1 MSISTRLVWVTV
13 LLLAAPRAHSQEDP
27 APAPTSQPVPA
38 SQPASQPAATAPNNK
53 DRARDARLER
63 LERAV
68 KEQQQSIEEL
78 KQSNEDLTDQLE
90 EMSRPRKVFS
100 VYGFFD
106 FSYQNVWI
114 PDEVIGEDIIGD
126 GRSNFV
132 FGNLNTYFDFQP
144 SPSWRV
150 LTEIRLS
157 LNPLG
162 DTVAFENAAAGQAYQ
177 RVDVTTTDVTHYGS
191 QFDYG
196 SVAIE
201 RAQIEWSRFEW
212 LNITAGL
219 FLTPI
224 GIWNIDH
231 GSPAQTR
238 VSSPNVYVRHSR
250 YGSFFPR
257 RQLGLMAHGS
267 TACHSLRLSYALTL
281 SNGGGPVSTL
291 NDADLDKAVGGR
303 LELGASGEWRWKV
316 GLSGYTGMWS
326 DYKYVIKTTPRTDY
340 VQEYTARYR
349 ESILGLDIALEIG
362 DLLVNAELLANW
374 RLYHDDYRPPSSA
387 MGGSGTGLAA
397 DAIAIGGY
405 ANLAYRLPLSAVQL
419 LSFVEVGYVDRNDNL
434 DVDNI
439 CELALGFNWRIRSNV
454 VLKLEYVWFHWPNVV
469 GPPSI
474 FGALGDMHGLQSQ
487 LAVAF

>member
-1 MSISTRLVWVTV
+1 MNTPTRLVLWVTV
-13 LLLAAPRAHSQEDP
+13 LLLAAPRAYAQDTPAS
-27 APAPTSQPVPA
+27 APASRPTSQPA
-38 SQPASQPAATAPNNK
+38 TRPAAAPNKN
-53 DRARDARLER
+53 DARLER

-68 KEQQQSIEEL
+68 KDQQQSIEEL

-114 PDEVIGEDIIGD
+114 PDDVIGEDIIGD

-144 SPSWRV
+144 SPSWRA

-326 DYKYVIKTTPRTDY
+326 DYKFVIKTSPKTDY
-340 VQEYTARYR
+340 VQEYTARFR
-349 ESILGLDIALEIG
+349 ESILGVDIAL
-362 DLLVNAELLANW
+362 DFDPLVVNAEMLLNW
-374 RLYHDDYRPPSSA
+374 RRYNDDYRPPSV
-387 MGGSGTGLAA
+387 TGAAGALAA
-397 DAIAIGGY
+397 DAVAAGGY
-405 ANLAYRLPLSAVQL
+405 LNLAYRLPLSAVQL

-469 GPPSI
+469 GPPSV